1 MFGIDSTSM
10 KPVRALFFDLDATLL
25 DGSGLQESIVRT
37 CGKIAA
43 SQPGLDAARLLEAN
57 SEVWQRY
64 WPEVE
69 DKWTLGALDG
79 ASVSLEAWRRTLW
92 ACGCNEE
99 AMAQLASQTHGQL
112 AREAHRLF
120 DDVRELF
127 TELRRARL
135 PLALIT
141 NGASDAQRG
150 KLRALGIEHWF
161 DAVVISG
168 EVGIAKPDT
177 SVFNLALDKLA
188 VERENVWHVGDSLTT
203 DVAGAKAAGLT
214 AVWLNRRGL
223 SRREGDPEPD
233 VESRS
238 LSNVMALLAD

>member
-1 MFGIDSTSM
+1 MAREAIH

-25 DGSGLQESIVRT
+25 DGSGLQGSIVGT
-37 CGKIAA
+37 CRKIAA
-43 SQPGLDAARLLEAN
+43 SRAGLDAARLLEAN
-57 SEVWQRY
+57 SQVWERY
-64 WPEVE
+64 WPEVD

-79 ASVSLEAWRRTLW
+79 AAVSLEAWRRTLR

-99 AMAQLASQTHGQL
+99 SMARLASQTHIQL

-127 TELRRARL
+127 TSVRRARV

-141 NGASDAQRG
+141 NGASDSQRG

-168 EVGIAKPDT
+168 EVGIAKPDV
-177 SVFNLALDKLA
+177 SVFGMALDKLA

-203 DVAGAKAAGLT
+203 DVAGSKAAGLV

-223 SRREGDPEPD
+223 SRSEGHPEPD
-233 VESRS
+233 FEIRS
-238 LSNVMALLAD
+238 LSDLMVLLRG